1 MSMANVMDGGKL
13 IALLRQRAT
22 LTQTE
27 LAQRAGISRS
37 MVAQIETGERRPSRK
52 MLQAISGAVNADAD
66 DERQLLAAYN
76 FLPAGQTT
84 EQIEALLRSD
94 KNLTPEQADRIAAFV
109 REAYARAIGE

>member
-1 MSMANVMDGGKL
+1 MAGLMEGGKL
-13 IALLRQRAT
+13 IALLRQRAS

-52 MLQAISGAVNADAD
+52 MLQVIGEAVHIDTD
-66 DERQLLAAYN
+66 DERQLLAAYD

-94 KNLTPEQADRIAAFV
+94 KNLTSEQAERIATFV
-109 REAYARAIGE
+109 REAYARAVGE